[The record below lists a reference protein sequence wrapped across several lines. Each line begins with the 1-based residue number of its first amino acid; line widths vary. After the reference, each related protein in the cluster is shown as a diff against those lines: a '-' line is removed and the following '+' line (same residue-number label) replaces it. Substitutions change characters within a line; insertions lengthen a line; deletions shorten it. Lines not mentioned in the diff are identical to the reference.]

1 MNEDDFIPVNH
12 RLSELLAKLETIESV
27 LKLAEYCQKQ
37 KKTSGKRL
45 PDQRSRQLL
54 MTPNKR
60 KKFFCRE
67 HGHNNTHASADCKVL
82 QAEASG
88 TFRPKGNDDKKKM
101 NRKFLSKAF
110 RKELNAMTKSKS
122 AKKKYLEKY
131 LCALEKE
138 LEKVN
143 ASDAESEPSD
153 DSSED
158 SDASFSMMEVDAN
171 EKNVVTSAMKP
182 PKATSKTNPR
192 TVDSV

>member
-1 MNEDDFIPVNH
+1 MNEDDFIPVDH
-12 RLSELLAKLETIESV
+12 RLIELLAKLETIESV
-27 LKLAEYCQKQ
+27 LKLAEYRKKQ
-37 KKTSGKRL
+37 KKTSGKRS
-45 PDQRSRQLL
+45 PDQRSRQSLA
-54 MTPNKR
+54 TPNKR

-82 QAEASG
+82 QAKALG
-88 TFRPKGNDDKKKM
+88 TFRPKGNDDKKKP
-101 NRKFLSKAF
+101 NGKFLSKAF

-143 ASDAESEPSD
+143 ASNAESEPSD

-158 SDASFSMMEVDAN
+158 SDASFLMMEVDAN
-171 EKNVVTSAMKP
+171 EKNVATSATKP
-182 PKATSKTNPR
+182 PKAASKSKIC
-192 TVDSV
+192 TVD